1 MLTKRQRRLLEIII
15 KEFAKSA
22 EAVGSIDLP
31 RKYELQVS
39 PATVRNE
46 MSRLS
51 DMGYLEKQH
60 ASSGRVPTTL
70 AFRYFLEELLDEID
84 RLDELDVRRKAL
96 LNEDL
101 FQKRFNIDHMM
112 LSAVKSL
119 AELTNN
125 ASVALVEDKI
135 YHSGLNYLLD
145 NPEFQDLEVFKQI
158 LSIVEDYSEMSSIL
172 SRYKG
177 DGKIRVLIGDEI
189 GQEYFRYCAIVF
201 VEIPLS
207 RKSKAYLMVI
217 GPNRMK
223 YKKVL
228 PSVKFVSEK
237 IRSLISDW
245 NKI

>member
-1 MLTKRQRRLLEIII
+1 MLTQRQRRLLEIII
-15 KEFAKSA
+15 KEFATSA

-31 RKYELQVS
+31 RKYELRVS

-46 MSRLS
+46 MGRLAE
-51 DMGYLEKQH
+51 MGYLEKQH
-60 ASSGRVPTTL
+60 ASSGRIPTTL
-70 AFRYFLEELLDEID
+70 AFRYFLEEILE
-84 RLDELDVRRKAL
+84 ELDRFDAIDITRKAV

-101 FQKRFNIDHMM
+101 FQKRFNIDHLM

-119 AELTNN
+119 SELTNN
-125 ASVALVEDKI
+125 ASIALVDDKI
-135 YHSGLNYLLD
+135 YHSGLNHMLE

-177 DGKIRVLIGDEI
+177 EGDIKVLIGDEI
-189 GQEYFRYCAIVF
+189 GQEYFKNCAIVF

-207 RKSKAYLMVI
+207 GGSIAHLIVL

-223 YKKVL
+223 YKQVL
-228 PSVKFVSEK
+228 PSIQFISEK

-245 NKI
+245 N